1 MKRFLSVCLSVA
13 LLVIFFTISISAE
26 TYSVIY
32 VNALGNSENDG
43 QTAQTPVQTLSQAY
57 EKVSNNG
64 VIVIMGDITQSS
76 MIFPEKSVVLTGQ
89 YQSNNYHGRI
99 IGNATAKTIY
109 EFTAA
114 TTIDH
119 LVINNPY
126 SAGLEFF
133 SGPSLT
139 FGEGMEFQSY
149 GSKITPTSVN
159 GGAPAYLNGN
169 RIAVRMGSSSSNCV
183 STVFTMKKWDVKLDC
198 GWE

>member
-1 MKRFLSVCLSVA
+1 MYCPPNTFLSVCLSVA

-89 YQSNNYHGRI
+89 YQSNNYHGRKR
-99 IGNATAKTIY
+99 NRK
-109 EFTAA
+109 
-114 TTIDH
+114 DH
-119 LVINNPY
+119 I
-126 SAGLEFF
+126 
-133 SGPSLT
+133 
-139 FGEGMEFQSY
+139 
-149 GSKITPTSVN
+149 
-159 GGAPAYLNGN
+159 
-169 RIAVRMGSSSSNCV
+169 
-183 STVFTMKKWDVKLDC
+183 
-198 GWE
+198 

>member
-89 YQSNNYHGRI
+89 YQSNLNKLQYRDNFPCKARKCHWHNYWKYH
-99 IGNATAKTIY
+99 
-109 EFTAA
+109 
-114 TTIDH
+114 
-119 LVINNPY
+119 
-126 SAGLEFF
+126 S
-133 SGPSLT
+133 
-139 FGEGMEFQSY
+139 
-149 GSKITPTSVN
+149 SVEW
-159 GGAPAYLNGN
+159 
-169 RIAVRMGSSSSNCV
+169 R
-183 STVFTMKKWDVKLDC
+183 
-198 GWE
+198 